1 MEFVALQK
9 DNGIATLTLSRG
21 RVNALNRTVVD
32 QLRVQLKNLEIDRE
46 VSAVV
51 LTGSGKFFSFGF
63 DIPEFLALTKEEFA
77 DYLANFTDLYTY
89 LFLFPKPVIAA
100 INGHAMAGGCML
112 TLACDHRVMPIGKA
126 KISLNEIGFGS
137 SVFAGSTEML
147 RFWVGSAN
155 ATAILYT
162 GAMYQAEEA
171 KDLGLVHEVSTEQ
184 NFTTAVEKAASALQ
198 AKASPAFASIK
209 SLLRKSVAEEMR
221 RREANSIKEFLEI
234 WYSEETWANLQKIK
248 IY

>member
-1 MEFVALQK
+1 MDFVALQK
-9 DNGIATLTLSRG
+9 GNGIATLTLARG
-21 RVNALNRTVVD
+21 RVNALNGTVVD
-32 QLRVQLKNLEIDRE
+32 QLRTQLKNVEMDRE
-46 VSAVV
+46 IGAVI

-63 DIPEFLALTKEEFA
+63 DIPAFLALTKEEFA
-77 DYLANFTDLYTY
+77 EYLVNFTDLYTY

-112 TLACDHRVMPIGKA
+112 ALACDHRVMAIGKA

-147 RFWVGSAN
+147 RFWVGN
-155 ATAILYT
+155 AKATEILYT
-162 GAMYQAEEA
+162 GAMYQAEQA
-171 KDLGLVHEVSTEQ
+171 KDLGLVHEASTEQ
-184 NFTTAVEKAASALQ
+184 NFTAAVEKAASALQ
-198 AKASPAFASIK
+198 EKASPAFASIK

-221 RREANSIKEFLEI
+221 RREAGSIKEFVEI